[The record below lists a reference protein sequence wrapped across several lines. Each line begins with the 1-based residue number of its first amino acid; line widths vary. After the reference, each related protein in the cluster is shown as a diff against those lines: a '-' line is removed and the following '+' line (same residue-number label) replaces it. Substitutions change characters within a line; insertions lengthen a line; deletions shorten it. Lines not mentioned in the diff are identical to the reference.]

1 MDDSPLKT
9 AQEWLEEIERHA
21 DHGGDGKWL
30 ELLVCDLGPKII
42 PWDFEKVYLWQDWP
56 GHPEY
61 FPNKSHLDVG
71 IDNVGVRRDG
81 SLVAIQ
87 CKAKGKGNHLTKDDV
102 MRFTSAATSTH
113 WVERW
118 IISNA
123 SFSAKVK
130 SMLQLDT
137 DRPVK
142 VVDFVNPT
150 RELALRDVRPLRED
164 EELTSMQNEAVNKI
178 VKLLPEHAQNSRP
191 EWNPGESRGH
201 IVMPCGTGKTR
212 VSYRVMMELVQPGE
226 VAVVLVPSIALVS
239 QIKVDYQ
246 RLAKR
251 DGIFLRTM
259 AVCSDQTAGRTRSED
274 SISLDTDRTK
284 DIGFLRTDEV
294 VGETGLNED
303 QVADWLDRQKGSKDR
318 IVLFSTYQSA
328 HNTAEGLKR
337 NKLIAKLM
345 IGDEAH
351 RTAGIRK
358 VSKSQARHG
367 ERIRNFTLCHD
378 KDRFPAKYRLY
389 QTATPRIFTTQAI
402 DETVASKWEVRS
414 MNDEK
419 TFGKE
424 LFRLGYKDAV
434 AKNLLSDYK
443 IIAMAM
449 GDEETEVA
457 SQVAKELNEQAAD
470 DNRKPNW
477 TTGKALRALALAAFL
492 AGALPKVNIKSVI
505 AFCNRIR
512 ISEELVKA
520 IRSTPVREWL
530 EDYMQ
535 SATPPPPPPS
545 LIS

>member
-1 MDDSPLKT
+1 MIPVKK
-9 AQEWLEEIERHA
+9 AQEWLDVIKGHA
-21 DHGGDGKWL
+21 EHAGDGKWL
-30 ELLVCDLGPKII
+30 EQLVCELGPKFIH
-42 PWDFEKVYLWQDWP
+42 WDFEKVYTWNDWP

-87 CKAKGKGNHLTKDDV
+87 CKAKGKGNHLTKEDV
-102 MRFTSAATSTH
+102 MKFTSAATSKH

-118 IISNA
+118 IVSNA
-123 SFSAKVK
+123 SLSAKVK
-130 SMLQLDT
+130 SMLQLDAE
-137 DRPVK
+137 RLVK

-150 RELALRDVRPLRED
+150 QELALRDVRPLRED
-164 EELTSMQNEAVNKI
+164 KELTAMQNEAVNKI
-178 VKLLPEHAQNSRP
+178 VKLLPEHAKNSRP

-212 VSYRVMMELVQPGE
+212 VSYRVMTELVQPGE

-239 QIKVDYQ
+239 QIKGDYQ
-246 RLAKR
+246 KLAKR
-251 DGIFLRTM
+251 DGINLRTM
-259 AVCSDQTAGRTRSED
+259 AVCSDQTAGKTRSED
-274 SISLDTDRTK
+274 SISLDSDLTK
-284 DIGFLRTDEV
+284 DVGFVGTDEV
-294 VGETGLNED
+294 IGETGLNED
-303 QVADWLDRQKGSKDR
+303 QVAEWLNRQCESTDR

-337 NKLIAKLM
+337 NKLVAKLM

-358 VSKSQARHG
+358 VAKSQSRHG

-378 KDRFPAKYRLY
+378 KDLFPAKYRLY
-389 QTATPRIFTTQAI
+389 QTATPRIFTAQTS
-402 DETVASKWEVRS
+402 DETVSSKWEVRS

-424 LFRLGYKDAV
+424 LFRLGYKEAV
-434 AKNLLSDYK
+434 ARNLLSDYK
-443 IIAMAM
+443 IIALAM
-449 GDEETEVA
+449 GHEESEVA

-477 TTGKALRALALAAFL
+477 TTGKALRALGLAAFL
-492 AGALPKVNIKSVI
+492 AGALPKVNIKSAI
-505 AFCNRIR
+505 AFCNRIKM
-512 ISEELVKA
+512 SEELVKA

-530 EDYMQ
+530 EDYMKLV
-535 SATPPPPPPS
+535 TPPPHTHT
-545 LIS
+545 